1 MEHLRINDY
10 LRLEKVKL
18 SMAETIFMTINRDRN
33 YLKTWLPF
41 VEFTQEVTDTERFLQ
56 NVIFETKNKTIE
68 MFSIWYKEE
77 FSGLLGFNQIDHL
90 NKKAEIGYW
99 LAENMQGKGII
110 TACTKVIVGYAFQKL
125 NINRLQIKVAVGNKK
140 SAAIPQRLGFKL
152 EGIERNGELHGQKF
166 LDLEIY
172 SLLKKDRENIS

>member
-10 LRLEKVKL
+10 LRLEMVKL
-18 SMAETIFMTINRDRN
+18 SMAETIFMTIDRDRN

-41 VEFTQEVTDTERFLQ
+41 VEFTQQVSDTERFLQ

-77 FSGLLGFNQIDHL
+77 FSGLLGFNQIDQL
-90 NKKAEIGYW
+90 NKKAEVGYW
-99 LAENMQGKGII
+99 LAEKMQGKGII
-110 TACTKVIVGYAFQKL
+110 TTCIESLISYAFQKL
-125 NINRLQIKVAVGNKK
+125 KMNRLMIKVAMGNKK
-140 SAAIPQRLGFKL
+140 SAAIPARLGFKL

-172 SLLKKDRENIS
+172 SLLKTDHRNIS